1 MRPHFLSLA
10 LLLAACTET
19 NPRPPPTD
27 RFVYPSGLVHRVLPG
42 STNGVLYVASANFDR
57 CYDQGTLMAVDL
69 DQVRGGEVGLPALG
83 APVEPVSTAPL
94 KLEQLN
100 VSQSASVL
108 IQSYAGEMVLW
119 NRPDGA
125 PRLFVPARADGD
137 YVHYVDVLEPTRL
150 ACVGAAE
157 DSRNCID
164 GALSL
169 TDVPWRRNDTGN
181 EATRDLPR
189 APAPFGVDVTPEG
202 QVWVTH
208 VDPADSPARS
218 NANFISFLVRLDGR
232 NPGISTDSFIA
243 LQNSGLAVGGSHSV
257 DVTERYAVVSGRF
270 SNRVANATNRRFL
283 LRLMDTSEERQGQLI
298 DPGLDLAFAARD
310 ARGFALTPA
319 SPTRPRRLYLAVRSP
334 DSLVVVDAQGM
345 ETDTPS
351 LRLVDSVPMPDGPTQ
366 VSLVSRGP
374 ARSELV
380 VVSCS
385 AAGVVAI
392 YDPDVGQ
399 VVAQVAVSEVAR
411 EQVSQPFALAVQQ
424 QDNAARLFVSNF
436 GDGRVAVIDIPDLSS
451 PQLARLVA
459 HLGVRQDAQGSSTC
473 QEVQQ

>member
-27 RFVYPSGLVHRVLPG
+27 RFVFPSGLVHRVLPG

-69 DQVRGGEVGLPALG
+69 DQVRGGEGGLPALG

-100 VSQSASVL
+100 VAESARVF
-108 IQSYAGEMVLW
+108 IQSYAGEMALW

-137 YVHYVDVLEPTRL
+137 FVHYIDVLEPTRL
-150 ACVGAAE
+150 ACVGASE
-157 DSRNCID
+157 DSRNCIE

-169 TDVPWRRNDTGN
+169 TDVPWRENDSRN
-181 EATRDLPR
+181 EETRDLPR
-189 APAPFGVDVTPEG
+189 APAPFGVDVTSEG

-208 VDPADSPARS
+208 VDPADAPARS
-218 NANFISFLVRLDGR
+218 NTNFIAFLVKLDGR
-232 NPGISTDSFIA
+232 TPGISTDSFVPLTSA
-243 LQNSGLAVGGSHSV
+243 AGQAVGGSHSV

-270 SNRVANATNRRFL
+270 SNRVANVTNRRFL
-283 LRLMDTSEERQGQLI
+283 LRLLDTQNGNQII
-298 DPGLDLAFAARD
+298 DTGLDLAFAARD

-319 SPTRPRRLYLAVRSP
+319 SPPRPRRLYLAVRSP
-334 DSLVVVDAQGM
+334 DSLVVVDAQGL

-366 VSLVSRGP
+366 VTLVSRGP

-399 VVAQVAVSEVAR
+399 VVAQVAVSEVAQ

-436 GDGRVAVIDIPDLSS
+436 GDGRVAVIDIPDLGS

-459 HLGVRQDAQGSSTC
+459 HLGTRQDAQGSSTC

>member
-10 LLLAACTET
+10 LLLVACSET

-27 RFVYPSGLVHRVLPG
+27 RFVFPSGLVHRVSPG

-69 DQVRGGEVGLPALG
+69 DQVRGGGDVGLPALG

-100 VSQSASVL
+100 VAESARVF
-108 IQSYAGEMVLW
+108 IQSYAGELALW
-119 NRPDGA
+119 NRPDGV

-137 YVHYVDVLEPTRL
+137 FVHYIDVPEPTRL
-150 ACVGAAE
+150 SCVGASE
-157 DSRNCID
+157 GSRDCID

-169 TDVPWRRNDTGN
+169 TDVPWRRQTGDN
-181 EATRDLPR
+181 EETQDLPR

-208 VDPADSPARS
+208 VDPADAPARS
-218 NANFISFLVRLDGR
+218 RSNFIAFLVKLDGR
-232 NPGISTDSFIA
+232 TPGISTDSFLPLTNA
-243 LQNSGLAVGGSHSV
+243 AGQAVGGSHSV
-257 DVTERYAVVSGRF
+257 AVTERYAVVSGRF
-270 SNRVANATNRRFL
+270 SGVGNLTNRRFL
-283 LRLMDTSEERQGQLI
+283 LRLLDTQNGNQII
-298 DPGLDLAFAARD
+298 DPGLDLAFAALE
-310 ARGFALTPA
+310 ARGLALTPA
-319 SPTRPRRLYLAVRSP
+319 SETRPRRLYLAVRSP
-334 DSLVVVDAQGM
+334 DSLVVVDAQGL

-366 VSLVSRGP
+366 VTLVSRGL

-399 VVAQVAVSEVAR
+399 VVAQLAVSEVPR
-411 EQVSQPFALAVQQ
+411 EQVSQPFGIAVQEQ
-424 QDNAARLFVSNF
+424 GNAARLFVSNF
-436 GDGRVAVIDIPDLSS
+436 GDGRVAVIDIPDLGS

-459 HLGVRQDAQGSSTC
+459 HLGTRQDAQGSSTC

>member
-1 MRPHFLSLA
+1 MRTHFLSLA
-10 LLLAACTET
+10 LLLLAACTEA
-19 NPRPPPTD
+19 NPRPPPSD
-27 RFVYPSGLVHRVLPG
+27 RFVFPSGLVHRVSSG

-57 CYDQGTLMAVDL
+57 CYDQGTVMAVDL
-69 DQVRGGEVGLPALG
+69 DQVRGSGGVSLPALG
-83 APVEPVSTAPL
+83 APGAPVSTPPL

-100 VSQSASVL
+100 VSESSRLL
-108 IQSYAGEMVLW
+108 IQSYAGEMALW
-119 NRPDGA
+119 DRPDGA

-137 YVHYVDVLEPTRL
+137 FIHYIDVSEPTRL
-150 ACVGAAE
+150 DCVGASE
-157 DSRNCID
+157 GSRNCID

-169 TDVPWRRNDTGN
+169 TAVPWLGNGDTP
-181 EATRDLPR
+181 DLPR
-189 APAPFGVDVTPEG
+189 APAPFGVDVTADG

-218 NANFISFLVRLDGR
+218 QNGFLSYLVKLDGR
-232 NPGISTDSFIA
+232 TPTLSTESF
-243 LQNSGLAVGGSHSV
+243 LPLETSGQAVGGSHSV
-257 DVTERYAVVSGRF
+257 EATERYAVVSGRF
-270 SNRVANATNRRFL
+270 SNRVLNNTGRRFL
-283 LRLMDTSEERQGQLI
+283 LRLLDTQNANRII

-334 DSLVVVDAQGM
+334 DSLVVVDAQGL
-345 ETDTPS
+345 ETDSPS

-366 VSLVSRGP
+366 VTLVSRGP
-374 ARSELV
+374 TRSELV

-399 VVAQVAVSEVAR
+399 VVSQVAVSEVPR
-411 EQVSQPFALAVQQ
+411 EQVAQPFGIAVQQ
-424 QDNAARLFVSNF
+424 QGNAARLFVSNF
-436 GDGRVAVIDIPDLSS
+436 GDGRVAVIDLPDLAS
-451 PQLARLVA
+451 PQFARLVA
-459 HLGVRQDAQGSSTC
+459 HLGTRQDAQGSSSC